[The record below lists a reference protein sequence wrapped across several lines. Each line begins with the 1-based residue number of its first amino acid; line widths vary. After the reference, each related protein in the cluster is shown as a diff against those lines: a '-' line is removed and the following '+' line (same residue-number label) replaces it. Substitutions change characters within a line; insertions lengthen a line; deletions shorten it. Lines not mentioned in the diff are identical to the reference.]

1 VSERDHIGTGD
12 GRASAR
18 APRSRG
24 AGDHWPLAGLQHA
37 AGNRAVQ
44 RLVAG
49 AHDELDGD
57 AISARIGAAEAN
69 GRELEPSL
77 RGKVA
82 DVLGADPGPVRVHTD
97 AEADELSRTLGATA
111 FTSGRDVFFGG
122 GTFDP
127 ATPEGFSLLVHESTH
142 VLQQAAG
149 PVAGTATPD
158 GALAIS
164 DPGDSFEQAASSVA
178 KESAPAAASDSRSVQ
193 RDEGGGAVADLP
205 ANEHIDVDERQ
216 RD

>member
-1 VSERDHIGTGD
+1 M
-12 GRASAR
+12 
-18 APRSRG
+18 P
-24 AGDHWPLAGLQHA
+24 
-37 AGNRAVQ
+37 
-44 RLVAG
+44 
-49 AHDELDGD
+49 
-57 AISARIGAAEAN
+57 ISARIGAAEAN

-77 RGKVA
+77 RGRWRTCSA
-82 DVLGADPGPVRVHTD
+82 RIPGPVRVHTD
-97 AEADELSRTLGATA
+97 AEADELSRTLGAKA